1 MARLS
6 TGQAFGEVSRAS
18 AAQLLGGIPTD
29 ASGGALAQGS
39 INAPALQVQ
48 ARPVSTFQQT
58 GAPTLGGAPKF
69 FPLPDMPTP
78 SQDLARLASAL
89 GNLSPVLGALGNSY
103 VQQQKNIDARAQ
115 ATGQAAAMQLSQIAP
130 GQDFIQ
136 ARDNLWRQA
145 QAGDAGAAA
154 AYQQMQA
161 LSPLQQAY
169 TARYAGQAVLR
180 EDIGTA
186 VDRFK
191 TITEIGGV
199 SIDQIEPGDPR
210 INAAKSALYR
220 LPVNDPAGF
229 AELMPLVAAKNGE
242 IDRLHMGMRLTRKV
256 NEASSAGQAAL
267 ASGFM
272 GQDVDVP
279 RMVADQTAML
289 TNARRLLGVE
299 EYQKLVGNYGDWLS
313 AAVLAGSMGKDGK
326 PDSQR
331 YNYLMGQAIDVFT
344 QVQAGPNGQLLLTT
358 LGAKG
363 GVAAQLALTQK
374 MMVQLKT
381 FNKSVDSFTG
391 SIGEDKG
398 AEILSV
404 TKADDPNLTPA
415 ERSERIMQSRLMAA
429 QLPDGERQGANAV
442 INKAETQANTSWTRP
457 MQEKVEREAAFDY
470 SKDPAT
476 EIRRYE
482 QLKVNGLMDP
492 RAADRVIGQ
501 YRQLLSAD
509 MQPYR
514 AAGARAIKDLMEQEI
529 AAMKLPGSDGDKVI
543 TAKEQAFLLNRQ
555 AQLSTGLE
563 TIRRQ
568 SMDDGSGPAGF
579 SEKIQVWAQGLKPQA
594 PKPANPSMAPLM
606 PNGPEAWARSLGIG
620 QAGPGNRAANYQLRQ
635 RVDNGAVMPPAEFF
649 KNYDDYV
656 ENGRLS
662 DAMKLLIK
670 RSGYG
675 ATPSQFFFKQWDK
688 MAPKG
693 AKMNPDDVET
703 LKSLDQQKISY
714 AQPGAGG
721 VPVAAN
727 PYMQTAANLNNLIR
741 SAGVGALNILAPP
754 AAAREMPMAT
764 MGPVRLGGPVVGT
777 PSLNANARAWLAAI
791 SAGGFEGASYNTYY
805 GGGSFDGS
813 KGHPMRVIRPKG
825 GIASSAAGRYQFMPD
840 TWTGL
845 HGGKNPPMTP
855 ARQDMGAYKLALNRG
870 VDLNTAPPTIEN
882 VRRLAPV
889 WAALP
894 VSATGGAGYYKSQG
908 GAGYTRFRQ
917 IWDKELR
924 RYSGR

>member
-6 TGQAFGEVSRAS
+6 TGQAYGDTSRNT
-18 AAQLLGGIPTD
+18 AAQLLGGIPADGFT
-29 ASGGALAQGS
+29 GAIAQGS
-39 INAPALQVQ
+39 INEPALQPQ

-58 GAPTLGGAPKF
+58 GAPTLGGAPRF
-69 FPLPDMPTP
+69 FPLPDLPTP
-78 SQDLARLASAL
+78 SQDLARLATAL
-89 GNLSPVLGALGNSY
+89 GNFNPVLLGLGESY
-103 VQQQKNIDARAQ
+103 IQQQKNIDTKAQ
-115 ATGQAAAMQLSQIAP
+115 AIGQAAAMQLNQLAP

-136 ARDNLWRQA
+136 ARDGLWRQA

-169 TARYAGQAVLR
+169 TARYASQAVLR
-180 EDIGTA
+180 EDIATA
-186 VDRFK
+186 ADRFK
-191 TITEIGGV
+191 NITDIGGV
-199 SIDQIEPGDPR
+199 PIDQIEPGDPR
-210 INAAKSALYR
+210 ISAAKSALYR
-220 LPVNDPAGF
+220 LPTNDPAGF

-256 NEASSAGQAAL
+256 NEASSAGQASL
-267 ASGFM
+267 ASEFM
-272 GQDVDVP
+272 GSDVDVA
-279 RMVADQTAML
+279 RIVANESQRL
-289 TNARRLLGVE
+289 TIARRFLGVE

-313 AAVLAGSMGKDGK
+313 SAVLAGSMGKDGK
-326 PDSQR
+326 ADSQR
-331 YNYLMGQAIDVFT
+331 YHYLMGKAIEVFT
-344 QVQAGPNGQLLLTT
+344 NVQAGPNGELLLTT

-363 GVAAQLALTQK
+363 GTAAQLALTQK
-374 MMVQLKT
+374 MMAQLRT
-381 FNKSVDSFTG
+381 FNESVNSFNG

-398 AEILSV
+398 VEILSV
-404 TKADDPNLTPA
+404 TKATDPSLTPA
-415 ERSERIMQSRLMAA
+415 ERDARFMQADLMANT
-429 QLPDGERQGANAV
+429 LPDGQRQGAQAL
-442 INKAETQANTSWTRP
+442 INKERAQANASWTRP
-457 MQEKVEREAAFDY
+457 VQEQVERELSFDY
-470 SKDPAT
+470 GKDPAT
-476 EIRRYE
+476 EIAKAE
-482 QLKVNGLMDP
+482 QAKLSGGLTP
-492 RAADRVIGQ
+492 AAADRIIAN
-501 YRQLLSAD
+501 YRQVQSAE
-509 MQPYR
+509 MRPIFN
-514 AAGARAIKDLMEQEI
+514 AAKQAVADIMKQET
-529 AAMKLPGSDGDKVI
+529 AAMKLPGSDGGGVI
-543 TAKEQAFLLNRQ
+543 TEKERLFLINRS
-555 AQLSTGLE
+555 AELSTSIEVL
-563 TIRRQ
+563 RRQ
-568 SMDDGSGPAGF
+568 TMADGSGPAGF
-579 SEKIQVWAQGLKPQA
+579 SNRLGTWVKEQKPQA
-594 PKPANPSMAPLM
+594 PKPPNPNMQPLM
-606 PNGPEAWARSLGIG
+606 PQGPEAWVRSLGFFG
-620 QAGPGNRAANYQLRQ
+620 QMGPGNAAANYQLRQ
-635 RVDNGAVMPPAEFF
+635 RVDNGIVMPAKEFI
-649 KNYDDYV
+649 KNYDQYV

-675 ATPSQFFFKQWDK
+675 SNPSQFFLKQWEKMYPGVK
-688 MAPKG
+688 MA
-693 AKMNPDDVET
+693 PDDVE
-703 LKSLDQQKISY
+703 SLRWLDKQKVSY
-714 AQPGAGG
+714 AQPSTG
-721 VPVAAN
+721 VRVASNPYNEVAAR
-727 PYMQTAANLNNLIR
+727 LGNLIR
-741 SAGVGALNILAPP
+741 DASTGAMNALVPP
-754 AAAREMPMAT
+754 AAAGEMPMAT
-764 MGPVRLGGPVVGT
+764 MGPVRLGSPVVGT

-894 VSATGGAGYYKSQG
+894 VSATSGAGYYKNQG

>member
-6 TGQAFGEVSRAS
+6 TGQAYGDTDRGT

-199 SIDQIEPGDPR
+199 SVDQIEPGDPR

-279 RMVADQTAML
+279 RIVADQTAML

-331 YNYLMGQAIDVFT
+331 YNYLMGQAVDVFT

-381 FNKSVDSFTG
+381 FNESVDSFTG

-415 ERSERIMQSRLMAA
+415 ERDARFMQADLMAA
-429 QLPDGERQGANAV
+429 QLTDGERQGAQAT
-442 INKAETQANTSWTRP
+442 INKARTQANTSWTRP

-492 RAADRVIGQ
+492 RAADRMIGQ

-543 TAKEQAFLLNRQ
+543 TAKEQTFLLNRQ

-568 SMDDGSGPAGF
+568 SMDDGSGAAGF
-579 SEKIQVWAQGLKPQA
+579 SQKIQVWAQDLKSQA

-754 AAAREMPMAT
+754 AAAREMPMAA

-791 SAGGFEGASYNTYY
+791 SAGGFEGAGYNTYY

-917 IWDKELR
+917 IWDQELR

>member
-6 TGQAFGEVSRAS
+6 TGQAYGDTSRNT
-18 AAQLLGGIPTD
+18 AAQLLGGIPADGFT
-29 ASGGALAQGS
+29 GAIAQGS
-39 INAPALQVQ
+39 INEPALQPQ

-58 GAPTLGGAPKF
+58 GAPTLGGAPRF
-69 FPLPDMPTP
+69 FPLPDLPTP
-78 SQDLARLASAL
+78 SQDLARLATAL
-89 GNLSPVLGALGNSY
+89 GNFNPVLLGLGESY
-103 VQQQKNIDARAQ
+103 IQQQKNIDTKAQ
-115 ATGQAAAMQLSQIAP
+115 AVGQAAAMQLNQLAP

-136 ARDNLWRQA
+136 ARDGLWRQA

-180 EDIGTA
+180 EDIATA
-186 VDRFK
+186 ADRFK
-191 TITEIGGV
+191 TITDIGGV
-199 SIDQIEPGDPR
+199 PIDQIEPGDPR
-210 INAAKSALYR
+210 ISAAKSALYR
-220 LPVNDPAGF
+220 LPTNDPAGF

-256 NEASSAGQAAL
+256 NEASSAGQASL

-272 GQDVDVP
+272 GKDVDVP

-289 TNARRLLGVE
+289 TNARRFLGVE

-313 AAVLAGSMGKDGK
+313 SAVLAGSMGKNGK
-326 PDSQR
+326 PNSQR
-331 YNYLMGQAIDVFT
+331 YNYLMGRAIDVFT
-344 QVQAGPNGQLLLTT
+344 QVQAGPNGELLVET

-374 MMVQLKT
+374 MMAQLKT
-381 FNKSVDSFTG
+381 FNESVNSFNG

-398 AEILSV
+398 VEILSI

-415 ERSERIMQSRLMAA
+415 ERDARFMQADLMRA
-429 QLPDGERQGANAV
+429 QLPRDQQPGAQDV
-442 INKAETQANTSWTRP
+442 INKARTQANTSWTRP
-457 MQEKVEREAAFDY
+457 VQEQAERELSFDY
-470 SKDPAT
+470 GKDPAS
-476 EIRRYE
+476 EIAKAERAK
-482 QLKVNGLMDP
+482 LSGLLTP
-492 RAADRVIGQ
+492 AAADRIIAN
-501 YRQLLSAD
+501 YRQVQSAE
-509 MQPYR
+509 MRPIFN
-514 AAGARAIKDLMEQEI
+514 AAKQAVADIMRQETD
-529 AAMKLPGSDGDKVI
+529 AMKLPGSDGDKVI
-543 TAKEQAFLLNRQ
+543 TEKERLFLINRS
-555 AQLSTGLE
+555 AELSTSIEVL
-563 TIRRQ
+563 RRQ
-568 SMDDGSGPAGF
+568 TMADGSGPAGF
-579 SEKIQVWAQGLKPQA
+579 SNRLGTWVKEQKPQA
-594 PKPANPSMAPLM
+594 PKPPNPNMQPLM
-606 PNGPEAWARSLGIG
+606 PQGPEAWVRSLGFFG
-620 QAGPGNRAANYQLRQ
+620 QMGPGNAAANYQLRQ
-635 RVDNGAVMPPAEFF
+635 RVDNGVVMPPAEFF

-675 ATPSQFFFKQWDK
+675 SSPSQFFLKQWEK

-693 AKMNPDDVET
+693 AKINPADVE
-703 LKSLDQQKISY
+703 SLRWLDKQRVSY
-714 AQPGAGG
+714 AQPATG
-721 VPVAAN
+721 VRVASNPYNEVAAR
-727 PYMQTAANLNNLIR
+727 LGNLIR
-741 SAGVGALNILAPP
+741 DASTGAMNALVPP
-754 AAAREMPMAT
+754 AAAGEMPMAT
-764 MGPVRLGGPVVGT
+764 MGPVRLGSPVVGT

-894 VSATGGAGYYKSQG
+894 VSATGGAGYYKNQG

>member
-6 TGQAFGEVSRAS
+6 TGQAYGDTDRGT

-256 NEASSAGQAAL
+256 NEASLAGQAAL

-381 FNKSVDSFTG
+381 FNESVDSFTG

-415 ERSERIMQSRLMAA
+415 ERDARFMQADLMAA
-429 QLPDGERQGANAV
+429 QLTDGERQGAQAT
-442 INKAETQANTSWTRP
+442 INKARTQANTSWTRP

-543 TAKEQAFLLNRQ
+543 TAKEQTFLLNRQ

-568 SMDDGSGPAGF
+568 SMDDGSGAAGF

-764 MGPVRLGGPVVGT
+764 MGPVRLGDPVVGT